1 MQSDFRYPIFFFVG
15 WETFDSAIKQRSYE
29 TRYCIALNFNQTGK
43 IALIMEYKEM
53 ATIAEIIE
61 SKQAEK
67 EAKKAIVETD
77 DLNGIKTPDLNADE
91 ALALVDNETAK
102 IAYYA
107 AFAEM
112 GFRYTI
118 RPQKDVS
125 AMIADFGMLLLG
137 MKEASNGKPITVKD
151 GEQKFTEFKKRFA
164 FWAELLSRLIA
175 IGEYVPPESD
185 EDKLVKL
192 LKLDLATG
200 IERAKEA
207 GYSLTAITN
216 ALQSI
221 AMGK

>member
-1 MQSDFRYPIFFFVG
+1 
-15 WETFDSAIKQRSYE
+15 
-29 TRYCIALNFNQTGK
+29 
-43 IALIMEYKEM
+43 M
-53 ATIAEIIE
+53 ATIQEIIA

-67 EAKKAIVETD
+67 EAKQAAIVETD
-77 DLNGIKTPDLNADE
+77 DLSGIKTPELNADE
-91 ALALVDNETAK
+91 ALQLIDNETAK
-102 IAYYA
+102 VAYYA

-118 RPQKDVS
+118 RPQKDVA
-125 AMIADFGMLLLG
+125 AMVADFGMLLLG
-137 MKEASNGKPITVKD
+137 MKEASNGKAIIVKD
-151 GEQKFTEFKKRFA
+151 GKEKFEAFKKRFA
-164 FWAELLSRLIA
+164 FWAELLSKLIA
-175 IGEYVPPESD
+175 TGEYVPPESD

-192 LKLDLATG
+192 LKVDLGTG

>member
-1 MQSDFRYPIFFFVG
+1 
-15 WETFDSAIKQRSYE
+15 
-29 TRYCIALNFNQTGK
+29 
-43 IALIMEYKEM
+43 M
-53 ATIAEIIE
+53 ATIQEIIE
-61 SKQAEK
+61 AKQAEK
-67 EAKKAIVETD
+67 QAKQAAIVETEEFD
-77 DLNGIKTPDLNADE
+77 SIKMSTLNADD
-91 ALALVDNETAK
+91 ALKQVDNETAK

-107 AFAEM
+107 AFAEC

-151 GEQKFTEFKKRFA
+151 GESKFAEFKQRFA
-164 FWAELLSRLIA
+164 FWAELLAKLIA
-175 IGEYVPPESD
+175 NGDYIPPEND
-185 EDKLVKL
+185 EQKLVKL
-192 LKLDLATG
+192 LKQDLATG

-221 AMGK
+221 AIGK

>member
-1 MQSDFRYPIFFFVG
+1 M
-15 WETFDSAIKQRSYE
+15 T
-29 TRYCIALNFNQTGK
+29 
-43 IALIMEYKEM
+43 
-53 ATIAEIIE
+53 TIAEIIE

-67 EAKKAIVETD
+67 AAKAKAIVETEEFD
-77 DLNGIKTPDLNADE
+77 NVQTFALNADD
-91 ALALVDNETAK
+91 ALKLVSNDTAK

-107 AFAEM
+107 AFAEL

-118 RPQKDVS
+118 RPQKEVS

-137 MKEASNGKPITVKD
+137 MKESSKGQPITVKD
-151 GEQKFTEFKKRFA
+151 GEQKFAEFKKRFA
-164 FWAELLSRLIA
+164 FWAELLSKLIA
-175 IGEYVPPESD
+175 SGEYVPMESD
-185 EDKLVKL
+185 EDKLIKL
-192 LKLDLATG
+192 LKLDLGTG

>member
-1 MQSDFRYPIFFFVG
+1 
-15 WETFDSAIKQRSYE
+15 
-29 TRYCIALNFNQTGK
+29 
-43 IALIMEYKEM
+43 M
-53 ATIAEIIE
+53 ATIQEII
-61 SKQAEK
+61 SAKQAEK
-67 EAKKAIVETD
+67 EAKKASIVETD
-77 DLNGIKTPDLNADE
+77 DLNGIKTAELNADE
-91 ALALVDNETAK
+91 ALSLVDNETAK

-137 MKEASNGKPITVKD
+137 MKEASNGKQITVKD

-164 FWAELLSRLIA
+164 FWAELLSKLIA

-185 EDKLVKL
+185 EDKLIKL
-192 LKLDLATG
+192 LKQDLATG

-207 GYSLTAITN
+207 GFSLTAITN

>member
-1 MQSDFRYPIFFFVG
+1 M
-15 WETFDSAIKQRSYE
+15 T
-29 TRYCIALNFNQTGK
+29 
-43 IALIMEYKEM
+43 
-53 ATIAEIIE
+53 TIAEIIQA
-61 SKQAEK
+61 KQAEK
-67 EAKKAIVETD
+67 QAKQAAIVETD
-77 DLNGIKTPDLNADE
+77 DLDGIKTTALNADD
-91 ALALVDNETAK
+91 ALAMVDNETAK

-137 MKEASNGKPITVKD
+137 MKESSNGKPITVKD
-151 GEQKFTEFKKRFA
+151 GEQKFAEFKSRFA
-164 FWAELLSRLIA
+164 FWAGLLAKLIA
-175 IGEYVPPESD
+175 SGEYVPPEND
-185 EDKLVKL
+185 EDKLIKL
-192 LKLDLATG
+192 LKVDLGTG

-216 ALQSI
+216 ALQAI

>member
-1 MQSDFRYPIFFFVG
+1 M
-15 WETFDSAIKQRSYE
+15 T
-29 TRYCIALNFNQTGK
+29 
-43 IALIMEYKEM
+43 
-53 ATIAEIIE
+53 TIAESIE
-61 SKQAEK
+61 AKQAEK
-67 EAKKAIVETD
+67 AAKQAAIVETEEFD
-77 DLNGIKTPDLNADE
+77 SVKTTALNADE

-151 GEQKFTEFKKRFA
+151 GEQKFAEFKKRFA
-164 FWAELLSRLIA
+164 FWAGLLAKLIA
-175 IGEYVPPESD
+175 NGDYIPPESD
-185 EDKLVKL
+185 EDKLIKL
-192 LKLDLATG
+192 LKQDLKTG

-216 ALQSI
+216 ALQTI

>member
-1 MQSDFRYPIFFFVG
+1 M
-15 WETFDSAIKQRSYE
+15 T
-29 TRYCIALNFNQTGK
+29 
-43 IALIMEYKEM
+43 
-53 ATIAEIIE
+53 TIADIIE
-61 SKQAEK
+61 AKQAEK
-67 EAKKAIVETD
+67 QAKATQIVETD
-77 DLNGIKTPDLNADE
+77 DFSSIKMPYLNADD
-91 ALALVDNETAK
+91 ALKHVDNETAK

-137 MKEASNGKPITVKD
+137 LKENSNGKPITVKD
-151 GEQKFTEFKKRFA
+151 GDCKYSAFKQRFA
-164 FWAELLSRLIA
+164 FWAELLARLIA
-175 IGEYVPPESD
+175 SGDYIPPES
-185 EDKLVKL
+185 EETRLIKL

-221 AMGK
+221 ALGK

>member
-1 MQSDFRYPIFFFVG
+1 MLLYS
-15 WETFDSAIKQRSYE
+15 TSLK
-29 TRYCIALNFNQTGK
+29 QTGK

-53 ATIAEIIE
+53 ATISEIIE

-67 EAKKAIVETD
+67 AAKKAIVETEEFD
-77 DLNGIKTPDLNADE
+77 GIKTPALNADE
-91 ALALVDNETAK
+91 ALQLIDNETAK

-137 MKEASNGKPITVKD
+137 MKEASNGKAIIVKD

-164 FWAELLSRLIA
+164 FWAELLSKLIA
-175 IGEYVPPESD
+175 SGEYVPPESD
-185 EDKLVKL
+185 EDKLIRL

-207 GYSLTAITN
+207 GFSLTAITN

>member
-1 MQSDFRYPIFFFVG
+1 M
-15 WETFDSAIKQRSYE
+15 T
-29 TRYCIALNFNQTGK
+29 
-43 IALIMEYKEM
+43 
-53 ATIAEIIE
+53 TIAEIIE
-61 SKQAEK
+61 AKQAANK
-67 EAKKAIVETD
+67 AKQIVETD

-91 ALALVDNETAK
+91 ALSKVDNETAK

-107 AFAEM
+107 AFAEC

-137 MKEASNGKPITVKD
+137 MKETSNGKPITIKD
-151 GEQKFTEFKKRFA
+151 GEQKFTEFKQRFA
-164 FWAELLSRLIA
+164 FWAELLAKLIDS
-175 IGEYVPPESD
+175 GDYVPPESD
-185 EDKLVKL
+185 ETKLIKL

-216 ALQSI
+216 ALQQI
-221 AMGK
+221 ALGK

>member
-1 MQSDFRYPIFFFVG
+1 
-15 WETFDSAIKQRSYE
+15 
-29 TRYCIALNFNQTGK
+29 
-43 IALIMEYKEM
+43 M
-53 ATIAEIIE
+53 ATIQEII
-61 SKQAEK
+61 SAKQAEK
-67 EAKKAIVETD
+67 EAKKAIVETEEFD
-77 DLNGIKTPDLNADE
+77 GIKTPALNADE
-91 ALALVDNETAK
+91 ALALIDNETAK

-118 RPQKDVS
+118 RPQKEVS

-137 MKEASNGKPITVKD
+137 MKEASNGKQITVKD

-164 FWAELLSRLIA
+164 FWAGLLSKLIA
-175 IGEYVPPESD
+175 SGEYVPPESD
-185 EDKLVKL
+185 EDKLIKL

-207 GYSLTAITN
+207 GFSLTAITN
-216 ALQSI
+216 ALQAI

>member
-1 MQSDFRYPIFFFVG
+1 
-15 WETFDSAIKQRSYE
+15 
-29 TRYCIALNFNQTGK
+29 
-43 IALIMEYKEM
+43 M
-53 ATIAEIIE
+53 ATIQEIIQA
-61 SKQAEK
+61 KQAEK
-67 EAKKAIVETD
+67 AAKQAAIVETD
-77 DLNGIKTPDLNADE
+77 DLDGIKTTALNADE

-137 MKEASNGKPITVKD
+137 MQESSNGKPITVKD

-164 FWAELLSRLIA
+164 FWAELLSKLIA
-175 IGEYVPPESD
+175 NGDYVPPEND
-185 EDKLVKL
+185 EDKLIKL
-192 LKLDLATG
+192 LKLDLKTG
-200 IERAKEA
+200 IERAKDA

-216 ALQSI
+216 ALQQI
-221 AMGK
+221 ALGK

>member
-1 MQSDFRYPIFFFVG
+1 MLLYKVHTIKCYYVAPIF
-15 WETFDSAIKQRSYE
+15 
-29 TRYCIALNFNQTGK
+29 NQMGK
-43 IALIMEYKEM
+43 IALIMKRKKEM
-53 ATIAEIIE
+53 ATIQEII
-61 SKQAEK
+61 SAKQAEK
-67 EAKKAIVETD
+67 ASKAKAIVETD
-77 DLNGIKTPDLNADE
+77 DLNGIKTPALNADE
-91 ALALVDNETAK
+91 ALSLIDNETAK
-102 IAYYA
+102 VAYYA

-137 MKEASNGKPITVKD
+137 MKEATNGKAIIVKD
-151 GEQKFTEFKKRFA
+151 GEQKFTAFKKRFA
-164 FWAELLSRLIA
+164 FWAELLSKLIA
-175 IGEYVPPESD
+175 TGEYVPPESD

>member
-1 MQSDFRYPIFFFVG
+1 
-15 WETFDSAIKQRSYE
+15 
-29 TRYCIALNFNQTGK
+29 
-43 IALIMEYKEM
+43 M
-53 ATIAEIIE
+53 ATIQEIIE

-67 EAKKAIVETD
+67 AAKQAAIVETEEFD
-77 DLNGIKTPDLNADE
+77 GIKTPELNADE

-107 AFAEM
+107 AFAEC

-137 MKEASNGKPITVKD
+137 MKEATNGKAITVKD
-151 GEQKFTEFKKRFA
+151 GKEKFTEFKQRFA
-164 FWAELLSRLIA
+164 FWAKLLATLIA
-175 IGEYVPPESD
+175 TGEYIPPET
-185 EDKLVKL
+185 EEAKLVKL